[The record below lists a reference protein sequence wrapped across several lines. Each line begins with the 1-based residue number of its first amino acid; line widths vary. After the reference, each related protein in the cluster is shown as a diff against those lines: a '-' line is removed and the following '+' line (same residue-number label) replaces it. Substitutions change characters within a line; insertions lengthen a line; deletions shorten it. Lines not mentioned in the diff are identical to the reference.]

1 MAVHPDILE
10 ALTSGIQSEVASYV
24 FYIEA
29 AKKMERGEMRKTLE
43 ELALEEKK
51 HFHVLERQYDSLIR
65 SEKWIS
71 TADVL
76 KEKGLPEI
84 GEDMTAQHRGLID
97 EVNRAPGIREIL
109 DIALRLEYEA
119 RNLFAKSRDIADT
132 KEARETFDYLSR
144 FEQTHVDRISG
155 LIARLG

>member
-29 AKKMERGEMRKTLE
+29 AKRMERDEMKKTLE

-84 GEDMTAQHRGLID
+84 GEDMTARHRDLID
-97 EVNRAPGIREIL
+97 EVKRAPGIREIL

-119 RNLFAKSRDIADT
+119 RNLFAKSRDIADS
-132 KEARETFDYLSR
+132 KEARETFDHLSR

-155 LIARLG
+155 MIARLG